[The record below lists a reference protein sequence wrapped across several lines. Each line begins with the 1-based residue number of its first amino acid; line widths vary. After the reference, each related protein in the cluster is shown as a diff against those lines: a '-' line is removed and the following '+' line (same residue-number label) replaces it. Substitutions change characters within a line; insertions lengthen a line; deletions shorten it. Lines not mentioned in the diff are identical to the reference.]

1 MFAALPLVYACI
13 APHGDEMVQELVGD
27 KPGFAVETANGMTK
41 LAAEMEK
48 SRPDTIVI
56 ATPHNLRLLGR
67 IGVVTAENSSGRVG
81 VGDKSIALEA
91 KCDTEIAMEL
101 VSAAEEARIPVAGA
115 NYGTASGPLSNMAM
129 DWGTLIPLWFFLR
142 LTRLRSRIVIVT
154 PSREIPLKQNYIFGV
169 KVAQVAERSGK
180 RVAFVASSEAII
192 AASCLWMAV
201 VHLSTAKTP
210 LFPSAMLADRNLT
223 IGLIFSA
230 LMGLVLPMCECA
242 SVVVIRRL
250 IRKGLPLSCAITYM
264 MGAPIVSPVVA
275 LSQSGMVV
283 SRRGSITEI
292 SGTRVRLMMVILLRA
307 AVSVTIANCDTSA
320 PVPEVDGAIT
330 VGGIGRTTLS
340 TPS

>member
-180 RVAFVASSEAII
+180 RVAFVASSDQAHTHDKSGPYGYSKNAAVYDRKVVEAIEGGRLSDI
-192 AASCLWMAV
+192 MKFSPSMVDEARPDSLWQMV
-201 VHLSTAKTP
+201 
-210 LFPSAMLADRNLT
+210 MLAGVLEEVRMTGRRYSYEVATYFGMLCAGYTRN
-223 IGLIFSA
+223 
-230 LMGLVLPMCECA
+230 
-242 SVVVIRRL
+242 
-250 IRKGLPLSCAITYM
+250 
-264 MGAPIVSPVVA
+264 
-275 LSQSGMVV
+275 
-283 SRRGSITEI
+283 
-292 SGTRVRLMMVILLRA
+292 
-307 AVSVTIANCDTSA
+307 
-320 PVPEVDGAIT
+320 
-330 VGGIGRTTLS
+330 
-340 TPS
+340 